1 VTAYN
6 FKSLFFILIFFEFA
20 VESFAQQSTE
30 MLNDEVVKTVVIDAG
45 HGGKDPGCLGSEL
58 REKEI
63 TLNIARKLARYIK
76 EVYPNVNV
84 ILTRDKDV
92 FLELDQRARIA
103 NDNQAD
109 LFISIHANAASPAAY
124 GVETFVLGLHRT
136 ESQQKVAERENSI
149 IHFEDNSEEKYAD
162 FDLSP
167 DAIIARQI
175 QLSVFL
181 SQSIAFADMIQQ
193 SFKAIGRKDRGVKQ
207 AGFFVLYKTTMPS
220 VLIESGFLTN
230 HDEHDY
236 LKDTINQSNMAHAI
250 FSAFQRYKSDL
261 EGGNWEMVEAPS
273 FIEEKRKVALHQ
285 QNNEKD
291 VQKIEEQ
298 TVEEDEKEDQRE
310 EVVLRVQ
317 IVTSRTKLPIYD
329 DRFKGLKVFEYFESD
344 LYKYTSGEFVNDL
357 DAARE
362 HKTMLKEKG
371 FEHAFIVAFKNKE
384 RIPVLDAIKQ
394 LSE

>member
-1 VTAYN
+1 MTAYN
-6 FKSLFFILIFFEFA
+6 FKSLLFVLILIQFS
-20 VESFAQQSTE
+20 VESFAQE
-30 MLNDEVVKTVVIDAG
+30 NVELVDVEVVKTVVIDAG

-63 TLNIARKLARYIK
+63 TLNIAKKLARYIK
-76 EVYPNVNV
+76 EVYPKVNV
-84 ILTRDKDV
+84 ILTRDEDV

-149 IHFEDNSEEKYAD
+149 IHFEENSEEKYKD

-193 SFKAIGRKDRGVKQ
+193 SFKAIGRRDRGVKQ

-230 HDEHDY
+230 HNEHDY
-236 LKDTINQSNMAHAI
+236 LKDTLNQSNMAHAI
-250 FSAFQRYKSDL
+250 FSAFQRYKSEL
-261 EGGNWEMVEAPS
+261 EGVNWEIVEAPS
-273 FIEEKRKVALHQ
+273 FLEEKKKVALHN
-285 QNNEKD
+285 QNNVEMKD
-291 VQKIEEQ
+291 ELEEQ
-298 TVEEDEKEDQRE
+298 TVEEDKEDQSE
-310 EVVLRVQ
+310 KIMLRVQ

-329 DRFKGLKVFEYFESD
+329 DRFKGLKVYEYYESG

-357 DAARE
+357 DAVRE
-362 HKTMLKEKG
+362 HKAMLKEKG
-371 FEHAFIVAFKNKE
+371 FEHAFIVAFKNNE
-384 RIPVLDAIKQ
+384 RIPALDAVKQ